1 MPTIGQNMSKKYLV
15 GRNTPHK
22 QTNTNSNN
30 ILYIMYRHQKLV
42 LNIKGV
48 GLSWPF
54 GYIDLLKM
62 KGDLMG
68 YLLTIQPP

>member
-1 MPTIGQNMSKKYLV
+1 
-15 GRNTPHK
+15 
-22 QTNTNSNN
+22 
-30 ILYIMYRHQKLV
+30 MYRHQKLV

-54 GYIDLLKM
+54 VYIDLLKM